1 MVTDQALLFFIFI
14 VNGIIIGLLFDFFR
28 ILRRS
33 FKTKDFITY
42 IEDILFWVLT
52 GLLLLYSIFTFNN
65 GEIRLYMFI
74 GAILGCI
81 IYMLSISNFIVK
93 INTKIIISLKNIL
106 SKIINIIFI
115 PFKFIIK
122 FFRNILKKPISFIFI
137 NISQTIK
144 NLFKNSKNTNYKKSK
159 NQI

>member
-1 MVTDQALLFFIFI
+1 MVTDQALLFLIFI

-74 GAILGCI
+74 VAILGCI

-144 NLFKNSKNTNYKKSK
+144 NLFKNSKNIDDKKSK

>member
-1 MVTDQALLFFIFI
+1 MVTNQALLFFIFI
-14 VNGIIIGLLFDFFR
+14 IDGIIIGLLFDFFR

-42 IEDILFWVLT
+42 IEDIIFWVLT
-52 GLLLLYSIFTFNN
+52 GLLLLYTIFTFNN

-74 GAILGCI
+74 GAIFGCI
-81 IYMLSISNFIVK
+81 IYMLSISNFIIK

-106 SKIINIIFI
+106 SKIINIILI
-115 PFKFIIK
+115 PFKVIIK
-122 FFRNILKKPISFIFI
+122 FLKNILKKPISFIFI
-137 NISQTIK
+137 NVSQTVK
-144 NLFKNSKNTNYKKSK
+144 NLFKNLKNIDDKKSK